1 MKKILIIL
9 ILVGSSTALLASEFK
24 RYVELEKEIKGDWL
38 AAEYYVAQPSPELQ
52 QSIKSMSFRSDNI
65 VEWEYVQNGKAHK
78 AKGRYGIYAFPTDEK
93 MPRQVPTLIVAP
105 TNYPNAVLSSH
116 LLLTL
121 SEVELDFDSRF
132 LQRWGKLIKAKGSDG
147 KRVLFIRKDNKIN
160 TKQPTER
167 DK

>member
-9 ILVGSSTALLASEFK
+9 IILATSTVLLASEFK
-24 RYVELEKEIKGDWL
+24 RYTELEKEIQGDWL
-38 AAEYYVAQPSPELQ
+38 AAEYYVAQPSPEIQ
-52 QSIKSMSFRSDNI
+52 QSIKSMSFQANNI

-78 AKGRYGIYAFPTDEK
+78 AKGRYGIHSFPTDQK
-93 MPRQVPTLIVAP
+93 TPRQLPILIVAP
-105 TNYPNAVLSSH
+105 TNYPNAVLSSQH
-116 LLLTL
+116 LLTI

-132 LQRWGKLIKAKGSDG
+132 LQRWGKLLKAKGSGG